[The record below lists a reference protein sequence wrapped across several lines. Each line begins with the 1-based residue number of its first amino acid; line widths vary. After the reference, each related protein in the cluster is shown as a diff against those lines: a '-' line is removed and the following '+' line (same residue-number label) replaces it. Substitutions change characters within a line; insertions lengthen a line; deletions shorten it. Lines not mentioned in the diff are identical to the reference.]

1 MKNKKY
7 KKMNRVTI
15 SIPKEIDLNFRQ
27 KAAIK
32 FSFERGWYG
41 KAILEAIEFWITHH
55 SDKDQNI
62 PCETR
67 QYLWNSVKD
76 KINIDADD
84 EPQRIVE
91 SILDY
96 FKNLKFST
104 DIKYEMNDQRLIIRK
119 DDPIEIYAPFMVTR
133 VDNSI
138 FLNCPVK
145 AVTSAALK
153 ELTGQDIQIQSN
165 ENSLLYVYNGT
176 KYLDRESLPETPYA
190 VHSSQF
196 L

>member
-1 MKNKKY
+1 MQNKKY

-41 KAILEAIEFWITHH
+41 KAIMEAIEFWITHH
-55 SDKDQNI
+55 SDKEPDI
-62 PCETR
+62 PSETR
-67 QYLWNSVKD
+67 KYLWNSVKD
-76 KINIDADD
+76 KIQIETVD
-84 EPQRIVE
+84 EPQGIVE
-91 SILDY
+91 SIVDY

-104 DIKYEMNDQRLIIRK
+104 DIKYEINDQRVIIRK
-119 DDPIEIYAPFMVTR
+119 EDPIETYAPFMVTR
-133 VDNSI
+133 VEDSI

-145 AVTSAALK
+145 AVISAALK
-153 ELTGQDIQIQSN
+153 DLTGQDLQIQSN
-165 ENSLLYVYNGT
+165 ESSLLYVYNGT
-176 KYLDRESLPETPYA
+176 KYLNRESLPETPFA
-190 VHSSQF
+190 AHSSQF